1 MSGRNISKN
10 TKLQDITNYTIWM
23 YKLRTLL
30 QGECLWNVVN
40 PFNVPTVESSSIN
53 SLHLQQ
59 TTKDTMQGL
68 PSSTSIPSSM
78 LVEQHKAT
86 IIIVSMTKDSI
97 LLHIMHTIDFRK
109 NWIKLRDLYQS
120 NSMNWILFYLNSNI
134 K

>member
-1 MSGRNISKN
+1 MELAMSGRNISKN

-59 TTKDTMQGL
+59 TTKDTMQDNVL
-68 PSSTSIPSSM
+68 ETFKNFKITVEKETNYKILCLKSD
-78 LVEQHKAT
+78 LVGKYISREFT
-86 IIIVSMTKDSI
+86 
-97 LLHIMHTIDFRK
+97 
-109 NWIKLRDLYQS
+109 Y
-120 NSMNWILFYLNSNI
+120 FYF
-134 K
+134 